1 MPGPTGCGELGELLL
16 HRRYG
21 MDVAYSLLRFS
32 TPEQAKG
39 DSRRRQ
45 EGGAREWCKRN
56 DAHLDT
62 SLWMFAPGVSAYR
75 GKHRSNPDRH
85 ALAAFLRQVEEG
97 KVPRGSYLIIESLD
111 RLTREDIQP
120 ALLLVLGLL
129 QAGVRIVQLTPSERV
144 YDDRSDASDI
154 MLMVVE
160 LMRGHSESKVK
171 SQRLTEAWSN
181 KKQVAR
187 ESGDVQTTKTPG
199 WLEVVGREKVG
210 KHMKGGTFRII
221 PERVRV
227 VKLVF
232 TLACS
237 GYGLSLIVKRLT
249 GDGIKPWG
257 RGKLWSKAYVHKIIS
272 RRAVVGEYQP
282 LKNGKPDGEPIVNYY
297 PTVIDEDTWLK
308 AQAALSSRK
317 DKQGR
322 VGKKVA
328 SLFSGLLWDGRTQS
342 KLLITWQ
349 NKKSKNNRRRVLVSA
364 DSMEGRTASVS
375 FPYPVF
381 EEAML
386 SCLRELNPAEVIGE
400 EPEGESTALALELV
414 GVEQRLKT
422 LEEELTGEGSEVPT
436 LIRAVKVLEVKRQ
449 DLQQRLAVARQREA
463 NPRSVAWAEAKGL
476 LDVAHDEESRL
487 RLRSLLRGII
497 ESVWMVV
504 VPRRSH
510 RVAAVQV
517 YFTGG
522 GRRSYWIDYWSAGY
536 CRSGG
541 WRVRSYRSEYAVDP
555 IGESDLRDLD
565 EAWGV
570 EGSLRNMTDEQ
581 LRLLVGGGLDKQV
594 LSE

>member
-1 MPGPTGCGELGELLL
+1 ME
-16 HRRYG
+16 
-21 MDVAYSLLRFS
+21 VAYSLLRFS

-56 DAHLDT
+56 DASLDT

-85 ALAAFLRQVEEG
+85 ALAAFLKQVEEG

-129 QAGVRIVQLTPSERV
+129 QAGVRIVQLTPAEKV
-144 YDDRSDASDI
+144 YDDHSEAHDI

-171 SQRLTEAWSN
+171 SQRLTEAWGN

-187 ESGDVQTTKTPG
+187 ESGEVQTTKTPA
-199 WLEVVGREKVG
+199 WLEVVGRKKVG
-210 KHMKGGTFRII
+210 KHMREGTFRVI

-232 TLACS
+232 MLACS
-237 GYGLSLIVKRLT
+237 GHGLSLIVKRLT
-249 GDGIKPWG
+249 ADGVKPWG
-257 RGKLWSKAYVHKIIS
+257 RGKKWSKAYVHKILS
-272 RRAVVGEYQP
+272 RRAVVGEHQP

-328 SLFSGLLWDGRTQS
+328 SLFRAVVGRSDTEPAAHHVAEQEVEEQPAKGAGVCGQHGGQDG
-342 KLLITWQ
+342 
-349 NKKSKNNRRRVLVSA
+349 
-364 DSMEGRTASVS
+364 SVS

-476 LDVAHDEESRL
+476 LEVAHDEESRL

-522 GRRSYWIDYWSAGY
+522 GRRSYWIHYWSAGY